1 MSRGAGG
8 GKVRSPESGVRSR
21 ESNRACPTMLDT
33 VFLTPDSGLRTLD
46 YDPRTPLPRILQAHL
61 EIVV

>member
-1 MSRGAGG
+1 
-8 GKVRSPESGVRSR
+8 
-21 ESNRACPTMLDT
+21 MLDT